1 MNHKRLNSIEL
12 SNTNPDKVL
21 QLEIFKYL
29 KNRKFKKVLDYGAG
43 NSPYRKYVK
52 CDEYITLDIAQN
64 KKKNVNIII
73 KSNSK
78 IPIKKNYFDFILLID
93 VISHIYD
100 FDSVLK
106 ECHRVLKKKGKI
118 LIFTPF
124 IYRENETP
132 NDYWRFT
139 SFAIKKIISKHK
151 YKNIKIKKIGNA
163 NFTIYSI
170 NQEKNIM
177 NKEIINS
184 HFINRVIKKII
195 NYILLPFYNIFI
207 FEKPPLENSGT
218 YHHLITIAKK

>member
-12 SNTNPDKVL
+12 SNLNPDKIL
-21 QLEIFKYL
+21 QLEVIKYL
-29 KNRKFKKVLDYGAG
+29 KNKKFKKVLDYGAG

-52 CDEYITLDIAQN
+52 CDEYKTLDIAQN
-64 KKKNVNIII
+64 KKKNINIII
-73 KSNSK
+73 KPNTK
-78 IPIKKNYFDFILLID
+78 IPINKNYFDFILLID

-106 ECHRVLKKKGKI
+106 ECHRVLKKNGKI

-139 SFAIKKIISKHK
+139 SFAIKKIISKYK

-184 HFINRVIKKII
+184 SFINRIIKKMI
-195 NYILLPFYNIFI
+195 NYVLLPFYNILI

-218 YHHLITIAKK
+218 YHHLMTIANK